1 MRVTSSMM
9 TGQVVFNMQRSL
21 QRYMDLQTNMSSGR
35 RINKPSDDPLGTL
48 RDLDY
53 RTELS
58 KIEQFQRNISQ
69 GQNWQGS
76 YDNILADT
84 KNLLSEAKEIAVT
97 MSNDTYDETARQTA
111 GNEID
116 SILDQI
122 MQLSRTQL
130 DGRRMFSGYKTK
142 TDPFELSSFGAV
154 YRGDDGHID
163 FEIESSIRQTMNFT
177 GSETFLES
185 YAILGEDADVNIG
198 VSGDTLL
205 TDLNNGN
212 GIDIGTGTFTI
223 TDNNITGVSAT
234 IDLNTPPP
242 ATTVDEL
249 LTKINDELT
258 AQGMNTGVTVSISDD
273 GNSLRIDTTDTGQIS
288 ASTRLT
294 QLHSGSGVV
303 PEMGIIRVTE
313 GMGVPTNIDLSGA
326 ETVGDVISEFN
337 TQMAAAG
344 IPNVTLSVNAA
355 GTGFQIADANVPPVD
370 IQVTDMSRDDT
381 TATQLGIVG
390 SVGANL
396 VGTDLEPQAS
406 YEIAETTGT
415 TGADLG
421 ILGTFTSDANGE
433 DLDPRLLATSLL
445 SDLSNGLGL
454 EGDAFVIW
462 QGEKKLTVDFSDPAL
477 STVQDVI
484 DYING
489 SNLDVVA
496 AINSDGRGLQIENAD
511 PNRSLAIVEEGDG
524 RAAKTLGVF
533 GSSDMIGTMLVLSE
547 SLKNDD
553 ADAVGML
560 LQSFDDAMT
569 HTLEV
574 RAEVGSRAT
583 RLETTSSR
591 LVSLNLNFTKLLSE
605 VEDADLTQVLT
616 DLQTAENS
624 YQAAM
629 MATARIIQ
637 PSLLDFLR

>member
-21 QRYMDLQTNMSSGR
+21 SRFMDLQTNMSSGR

-48 RDLDY
+48 RDLGY

-58 KIEQFQRNISQ
+58 KIDQFQRNISQ

-84 KNLLSEAKEIAVT
+84 KNLLSEAKEVAIT
-97 MSNDTYDETARQTA
+97 MSNDTYDEVARRTA

-122 MQLSRTQL
+122 MQLSRTQF

-154 YRGDDGHID
+154 YRGDNGKID

-185 YAILGEDADVNIG
+185 YSVLGEDADVNVG

-205 TDLNNGN
+205 ADLNNGD
-212 GIDIGTGTFTI
+212 GIDLGTGTFTI

-258 AQGMNTGVTVSISDD
+258 AQGMNAGVTVSISED

-288 ASTRLT
+288 ASTPLT
-294 QLHSGSGVV
+294 QLNSGSGVV
-303 PEMGIIRVTE
+303 PEMGTISVTE
-313 GMGVPTNIDLSGA
+313 GFGVPMNIDLSSA
-326 ETVGDVISEFN
+326 ETVGDVITEFN
-337 TQMAAAG
+337 TQIASAG
-344 IPNVTLSVNAA
+344 IPNVTMAVNAA
-355 GTGFQIADANVPPVD
+355 GTGFEIIDANVPSMD
-370 IQVTDMSRDDT
+370 LHITDASRNDT
-381 TATQLGIVG
+381 TAAQLGITG

-396 VGTDLEPQAS
+396 VGSDLEPQS
-406 YEIAETTGT
+406 LYEITETTGT

-421 ILGTFTSDANGE
+421 ILGTYTTDTNGE

-445 SDLSNGLGL
+445 SDFNNGLGMD
-454 EGDAFVIW
+454 GDAFVIW
-462 QGEKKLTVDFSDPAL
+462 QGEKKLTVDFSDPSL
-477 STVQDVI
+477 NTMQDVI

-489 SNLDVVA
+489 STLNVVA
-496 AINSDGRGLQIENAD
+496 SVNSEGRGLQIENID
-511 PNRSLAIVEEGDG
+511 PNRSLAIVEEGEG

-547 SLKNDD
+547 SLKDNDSE
-553 ADAVGML
+553 AVGML

-574 RAEVGSRAT
+574 RAEVGSRTT